1 MPKADSSFNMLI
13 VAAVAALGI
22 GYFVPQ
28 MLSQKPVGATAT
40 ATAAEAPKVPKVVT
54 EASKDDPTSKPA
66 ATIRPV
72 WAASA
77 PGRIEPAGGEIRMSG
92 QVPGR
97 VVDVLVSVN
106 DKVSAG
112 DLLVRLAD
120 EDLLAKLNAARAE
133 VAVRKRD
140 RDNESVSGAAKDRR
154 NAEDKLSDTE
164 RQLALAREELDRVLR
179 VKRSGGTADVDKARE
194 AVTRAADEVEDARG
208 NLRKVLASNP
218 PAPTRLEAALA
229 AARAELSLAEAAL
242 ERTRIRAP
250 SNGTVLQLHVKVG
263 ETVAPS
269 PESPLV
275 VVGDISSLRVR
286 AELEERDIGKVRVG
300 QGAVV
305 RSDAFPG
312 KDFEGVV
319 SSSAKALGPS
329 KLGPRGPRRPT
340 DIDVL
345 EVIIDLNGHPPLLPG
360 MRVDVFLKAD
370 ASAPSASAVPGQLRR
385 T

>member
-1 MPKADSSFNMLI
+1 MLI

-22 GYFVPQ
+22 GYYVPQ
-28 MLSQKPVGATAT
+28 MLSHKTGGATAT
-40 ATAAEAPKVPKVVT
+40 ATAAEKPKTAVAQGPK
-54 EASKDDPTSKPA
+54 ADSSKPTV
-66 ATIRPV
+66 ATRPV

-77 PGRIEPAGGEIRMSG
+77 PGRVEPAGGEIRMSA

-97 VVDVLVSVN
+97 VVDVLVGVN

-120 EDLLAKLNAARAE
+120 EDLLAKVNAARAE

-140 RDNESVSGAAKDRR
+140 RDNENVTGAAKERR
-154 NAEDKLSDTE
+154 NAEDRLSDAE
-164 RQLALAREELDRVLR
+164 RQLALAREDLDRALKL
-179 VKRSGGTADVDKARE
+179 KRTGAAHDVDKARKVVADAVNSLDE
-194 AVTRAADEVEDARG
+194 ARVA
-208 NLRKVLASNP
+208 LRKLTKNG

-250 SNGTVLQLHVKVG
+250 SDGTVLQLYVKVG

-275 VVGDISSLRVR
+275 VMGDVSSLRVR
-286 AELEERDIGKVRVG
+286 AEFEERDIGKVHVG

-312 KDFEGVV
+312 KDFEGTVT
-319 SSSAKALGPS
+319 SSAKALGPS
-329 KLGPRGPRRPT
+329 KLGQRGPRRPT

-345 EVIIDLNGHPPLLPG
+345 EVIIDLTGQPPLLLLPG
-360 MRVDVFLKAD
+360 MRVDVFLMAD
-370 ASAPSASAVPGQLRR
+370 AGASTSDVPGQLRR